1 MMNINIDI
9 IVKVIIPI
17 LGAII
22 TYLIVPFIKQKTTKE
37 QRENIYFWVRVA
49 VQAAEMIYK
58 EKGQGKLKKEYVIT
72 FLQSKGINITMQE
85 LDVLIEAAVKELN
98 IIQNKVGQG

>member
-1 MMNINIDI
+1 MNIEI
-9 IVKVIIPI
+9 IIKIIIPI

-22 TYLIVPFIKQKTTKE
+22 TYLIVPLIKQKTTKE
-37 QRENIYFWVRVA
+37 QRENIYFWVKVA

-58 EKGQGKLKKEYVIT
+58 EKGQGKLKKEYVVT
-72 FLQSKGINITMQE
+72 FLQSKGMNITMQE

-98 IIQNKVGQG
+98 IIQDKINQD

>member
-1 MMNINIDI
+1 MNIDI
-9 IVKVIIPI
+9 VVKVLIPL

-22 TYLIVPFIKQKTTKE
+22 TYLIVPLIKQKTTKE

-49 VQAAEMIYK
+49 VQAAEMIFN
-58 EKGQGKLKKEYVIT
+58 EKGKGKDKKQYVID
-72 FLQSKGINITMQE
+72 FLTSKGINITMQE

-98 IIQNKVGQG
+98 IIQDKVGQD

>member
-1 MMNINIDI
+1 MNIDI
-9 IVKVIIPI
+9 IVKVVIPI

-22 TYLIVPFIKQKTTKE
+22 TYILVPFFKSKTTKQ

-49 VQAAEMIYK
+49 VQAAEMIYR
-58 EKGQGKLKKEYVIT
+58 EKGQGMLKKEYVVK
-72 FLQSKGINITMQE
+72 FLTSKGIGITTEE

-98 IIQNKVGQG
+98 IIQEKVDQG

>member
-1 MMNINIDI
+1 MMNIEI
-9 IVKVIIPI
+9 IIKIIIPI

-22 TYLIVPFIKQKTTKE
+22 TYLIVPLIKQKTTKE
-37 QRENIYFWVRVA
+37 QRENIYFWVKVA

-58 EKGQGKLKKEYVIT
+58 EKGQGKLKKEYVVT
-72 FLQSKGINITMQE
+72 FLQSKGMNITMQE

-98 IIQNKVGQG
+98 IIQDKINQD

>member
-1 MMNINIDI
+1 MNIDI
-9 IVKVIIPI
+9 VVKVLIPL
-17 LGAII
+17 LGAIL
-22 TYLIVPFIKQKTTKE
+22 TYLIVPLILQKTTKQ
-37 QRENIYFWVRVA
+37 QRENIYFWVTVA

-72 FLQSKGINITMQE
+72 FLQSKGINITIQE

-98 IIQNKVGQG
+98 MAQEKLIE

>member
-1 MMNINIDI
+1 MNIDI
-9 IVKVIIPI
+9 VVKVIIPV

-22 TYLIVPFIKQKTTKE
+22 TYLIVPLILQKTTKE

-49 VQAAEMIYK
+49 VQAAEMIYA
-58 EKGQGKLKKEYVIT
+58 EKGQGKLKKEYVVE
-72 FLQSKGINITMQE
+72 FLTSRGINITLQE

-98 IIQNKVGQG
+98 IIQEKIDTPG